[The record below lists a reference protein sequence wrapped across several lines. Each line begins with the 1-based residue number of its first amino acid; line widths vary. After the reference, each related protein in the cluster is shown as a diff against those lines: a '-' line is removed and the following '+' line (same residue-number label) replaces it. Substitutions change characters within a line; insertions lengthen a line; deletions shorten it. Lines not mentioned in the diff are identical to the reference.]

1 MLYLTAFIEPILGQ
15 YFLFLSQTLTFLK
28 VYSFKVKGKLSVLDS
43 VLKHIFYLSLL
54 RNSEF
59 ISFVSS

>member
-28 VYSFKVKGKLSVLDS
+28 VYSFKVQGKLS